1 MYYTSAR
8 ITHAYIYTS
17 RMCIVYML
25 ANLDNYYTHSLHAVR
40 FAAPPIKPRQNAL
53 PVSPSILS
61 ILFSS
66 ISANWYF
73 YHFFCVLIQL
83 VFFRL
88 KFCMQSSFFS
98 LNSPNKVHWNNVHFD
113 SIQCTRPII
122 AAYVSFVLFRFC
134 VFPYIFFSNQ
144 GIVLN
149 KCNQLWKSI
158 QPFHRIL

>member
-61 ILFSS
+61 ILLLRFVF
-66 ISANWYF
+66 ID
-73 YHFFCVLIQL
+73 FCKL
-83 VFFRL
+83 VFL
-88 KFCMQSSFFS
+88 SFFLCS
-98 LNSPNKVHWNNVHFD
+98 YSARLF
-113 SIQCTRPII
+113 
-122 AAYVSFVLFRFC
+122 SFEILHAIV
-134 VFPYIFFSNQ
+134 IFFSQFTEQSSLKQCAFRFDPMHQTNYCSVCF
-144 GIVLN
+144 ICAFSFL
-149 KCNQLWKSI
+149 CFSI
-158 QPFHRIL
+158 YFFLESRHCVEQM